1 MNLERLI
8 LRLHVLLVV
17 SLVVPQPSK
26 AGYAEEAIQV
36 KPAGFTISQ
45 VTHDFSAGQIIVDAE
60 ISADP
65 SMVTLLYL
73 PRPNASAAFA
83 DSFDVKKHP
92 CELSKND
99 PCCLN
104 ALVSDYQVAPE
115 MAGLFQHND
124 LCPASGVPAVV
135 GSSLA
140 NPALGAVLYPTGI
153 AGAGFL
159 SSGGAPG
166 SYTYDDRVSYSATPV
181 GTDKYTIQLRFPHAY
196 IADRAIVSA
205 VGGGIKRYEFFVGA
219 SFVKLLSYSSLID
232 VKTIQTNVHYNKAD
246 YLFTS
251 VSSEQ
256 NRLAFDGINVFLH
269 QGRSQTTNKL
279 YQYLELH
286 LDWNET
292 RYPAASAAVVHDSLA
307 LAKSTAH
314 SAAASWL
321 EPCTASTGYYYTA
334 AEKANLDALALETCL
349 PSQPAWCAFA
359 GTRFFA
365 PLPPDTATDSQGW
378 ITAADAANQLFVDF
392 VLRLATP
399 QGDSVFSNVYLSID
413 LASLVPLA
421 HCDENKFLF
430 VSVADIV
437 KIQAH
442 VGVQH
447 ANDSYTTLNQTSTEN
462 SLAYE
467 IAENQNVMA
476 PGRRLLEAAATQPIA
491 WYKMDDPAAVGRDS
505 ISGNDASVS
514 NVIVDSTS
522 ALPAVAEGCEAAVRF
537 TTAAQDFDLPSFTIT
552 TSEMTV
558 SLWFRPVLTQVD
570 YASVFDFKDVD
581 PGTQARFLMYGTG
594 YPDQTHTYT
603 KTWMFGVKKGSDWE
617 AIPVVIDVNHPTE
630 WVHIGFRIR
639 SSGEWSITA
648 NGVERY
654 NQITTIGSLPSA
666 TYTVNRIGNHRN
678 ELHRLD
684 AHMRDFRLYDQAL
697 SDAEFG
703 ALHTSTLEFC
713 APAAAPAAT
722 HDFSCDAALVMRY
735 AFDDPLNPGVDSVSG
750 NSAGITGD
758 VTVADGYASF
768 NGGYVRLEPW
778 TISNDHDITF
788 TFWINPSI
796 SANSLVF
803 YIGSSNVGIFKANLL
818 EPNVLRLELYNP
830 AVGWGSQ
837 DVSVVRDGVSWSFIT
852 WKIRASDG
860 LWVILV
866 NEEEVFNGIKVYPK
880 ASTHDGTWHDIGS
893 SSYSGKVDDFRI
905 YHAFLSTEEV
915 VATRAG
921 GPASTCAAPVDFSCD
936 AGILMR
942 FSGTDATQPGLNSV
956 TGLDTSYGNVAV
968 VDGALSFTG
977 GGITLPSFEVFEGDS
992 LTISFWMKPIAQAT
1006 TENIFRL
1013 GTLHSEQSPIHFYRS
1028 KNGPLWYLISQTEG
1042 GTYRT
1047 LTIPQDGNTWT
1058 FISWRIR
1065 ADGFWSVQMDDVVAF
1080 EGQELRIKPQV
1091 YDGAYHEIGGGTNYY
1106 YGGLRD
1112 FRIYRSYLSAEQ
1124 VEAIRAGGP
1133 ATACAASSCTPVALT
1148 AKAQAMRALIQ
1159 QKAPL
1164 IYNDFAD
1171 FDGSTVPDRMGNG
1184 FDVSLTA
1191 GSANVVDTT
1200 VDGSAYA
1207 SKVLQGSSSTKMLW
1221 PANSLPARFTLCASW
1236 FNGGGVG
1243 FGAALSPTQYW
1254 NVLFGG
1260 LPNENG
1266 VFRLSAFSSGNDVVY
1281 LSSRSNAALP
1291 ADSWMVFCINTV
1303 ADSSANLFLD
1313 AQRPPLYESGP
1324 NYASPQNALVAGQLT
1339 VNYASLLS
1347 NFKMHSVLVWDS
1359 ELSASEM
1366 QVATAALREELGGV
1380 PYGQSTAVSGP
1391 GAGFSSDFWEGPT
1404 ECESA
1409 PGPPAQKKKKQ
1420 KVQKVKATMSLPL
1433 TVEQFNEDVQL
1444 EYRTTIAA
1452 VAGVAVAQV
1461 QILSIKA
1468 SGGGSRRLLQSGGV
1482 DVETEI
1488 EDDGSGSLE
1497 AVGEVLTEEAVNTYI
1512 QESGSTTLPTLTMS
1526 ELTTEVVFFDIPTLG
1541 NFSGALSYSDA
1552 AIGISFD
1559 MTEFIQEASWAAGMR
1574 YRVDDAILFNFLN
1587 LGANASSFYP
1597 ALRDAVRNKTLF
1609 SIERAEGSGV
1619 HHLQMNLPPEV
1630 LCDEVTTQGAN
1641 TILSAANLDC
1651 FYRRA
1656 IVDDVVQPAA
1666 SESVF
1671 FYRKNNDEEAARD
1684 FIERNMLG
1692 SDSEWANET
1701 ASAYF
1706 YRVCP
1711 GSLDAS
1717 ATTNTYGCIFADP
1730 GYRWLSRHAFSG
1742 LDSFLLSDKTI
1753 LVLLVSVLDAS
1764 GNVFRRRLLSQDDL
1778 EGGIFADHGYK
1789 SRRNDGQRSLL
1800 QLRDDQTEQVLSR
1813 LKSESADSSVAFE
1826 TSQESGAAKAAVMKG
1841 LGGSR
1846 WQLIEMQG
1854 LKETWVSPNT
1864 YMRNLKVML
1873 QHVTSFFT
1881 KSLRGIEI
1889 VSARVRKNGAGGG
1902 TSVAGRRLLSTG
1914 DSSSEGETDT
1924 VDVLGLLRI
1933 SDFTGA
1939 PVYEQEISC
1948 VFSELAS
1955 TGRNLTFQEQFEL
1968 LLNCQMMREGVFSY
1982 PANLTLRECGMGAAT
1997 LDSRDC
2003 LAISLRR
2010 EMALPSLAASNGNSG
2025 DGVSAA
2031 WVVVSIV
2038 LLSVVGIG
2046 ILVQGTR
2053 QKIVV
2058 VTHQADPFLII
2069 DEKIPLHPMH
2079 QPVLSLREQN
2089 I

>member
-1 MNLERLI
+1 MNLKRLI
-8 LRLHVLLVV
+8 VRLHVLIVV
-17 SLVVPQPSK
+17 SLLFPQASK

-83 DSFDVKKHP
+83 DSFDVRKHP

-115 MAGLFQHND
+115 MAGLFHHSD
-124 LCPASGVPAVV
+124 LCPASGVSAVV
-135 GSSLA
+135 GNSLA
-140 NPALGAVLYPTGI
+140 NPALGAVLYPIGI
-153 AGAGFL
+153 AGAGLL

-181 GTDKYTIQLRFPHAY
+181 GTDKYAIELRFPHAY

-205 VGGGIKRYEFFVGA
+205 VGGGIKQYEFFVGA

-256 NRLAFDGINVFLH
+256 QRLAFDGINVFLH
-269 QGRSQTTNKL
+269 QARSQLTNKL

-292 RYPAASAAVVHDSLA
+292 LYPPASATVMQDSLV
-307 LAKSTAH
+307 LAKHTAH
-314 SAAASWL
+314 STAASWL
-321 EPCTASTGYYYTA
+321 EPCTANTGYYYTA
-334 AEKANLDALALETCL
+334 AEKANVDALALETCL
-349 PSQPAWCAFA
+349 PSQPTWCAFA
-359 GTRFFA
+359 GTRFFL
-365 PLPPDTATDSQGW
+365 PLPPDSATSTDGW

-392 VLRLATP
+392 VLRLTTP

-447 ANDSYTTLNQTSTEN
+447 ANDSYTTLNQTSTTN
-462 SLAYE
+462 SIAYE

-514 NVIVDSTS
+514 NVVVDSTS
-522 ALPAVAEGCEAAVRF
+522 ALPAVAEGCEAAARF
-537 TTAAQDFDLPSFTIT
+537 TTAAQHFDPLPFTIT
-552 TSEMTV
+552 NSEFTA
-558 SLWFRPVLTQVD
+558 SLWFRPVLVQVH
-570 YASVFDFKDVD
+570 YASVFDFKN
-581 PGTQARFLMYGTG
+581 TATG
-594 YPDQTHTYT
+594 NNRIWVFGSGSPDQTHQYT
-603 KTWMFGVKKGSDWE
+603 KTWKFQVMNSGTIYSVP
-617 AIPVVIDVNHPTE
+617 IVIDDVNHPE
-630 WVHIGFRIR
+630 WIHIGFRIR
-639 SSGEWSITA
+639 STGEWTITT
-648 NGVERY
+648 NGMERY
-654 NQITTIGSLPSA
+654 KQIKSTVTSTSYSANHIGCHF
-666 TYTVNRIGNHRN
+666 TN
-678 ELHRLD
+678 EHRLD
-684 AHMRDFRLYDQAL
+684 GHIRDLRIYDQAL
-697 SDAEFG
+697 DDAEFSS
-703 ALHTSTLEFC
+703 LHTSTLEFC
-713 APAAAPAAT
+713 APAAAPAT
-722 HDFSCDAALVMRY
+722 TEDFSCDTGLVMRY
-735 AFDDPLNPGVDSVSG
+735 AFNDPANPGIDSVSG
-750 NSAGITGD
+750 STAGVTGTVTIQDNAYAEFDAATSASVRMQPFTVAAGDDVTFSWWMRPDSAAKAQASGERGVFQMGSNSAANQIRWRWKNSDATVWYPQIRSSGTWAYVSISGVQAD
-758 VTVADGYASF
+758 VWSFVMWRIRADGYWSVIIDDEEKYSGVQQTVASQLYD
-768 NGGYVRLEPW
+768 GTIHHIG
-778 TISNDHDITF
+778 ISNN
-788 TFWINPSI
+788 NPT
-796 SANSLVF
+796 
-803 YIGSSNVGIFKANLL
+803 YPGG
-818 EPNVLRLELYNP
+818 LR
-830 AVGWGSQ
+830 
-837 DVSVVRDGVSWSFIT
+837 
-852 WKIRASDG
+852 
-860 LWVILV
+860 
-866 NEEEVFNGIKVYPK
+866 
-880 ASTHDGTWHDIGS
+880 
-893 SSYSGKVDDFRI
+893 DFRL
-905 YHAFLSTEEV
+905 YRSFLSDEQ
-915 VATRAG
+915 VAAVRAG

-936 AGILMR
+936 ATLFMRYAFDDPANPGIDSV
-942 FSGTDATQPGLNSV
+942 SGNSAGISGAV
-956 TGLDTSYGNVAV
+956 SVQDSYAV
-968 VDGALSFTG
+968 FNG
-977 GGITLPSFEVFEGDS
+977 GTVRLEPLTVLEGED
-992 LTISFWMKPIAQAT
+992 ISFCFWLNAAVT
-1006 TENIFRL
+1006 TTTNVFKIGFDANDGRMQL
-1013 GTLHSEQSPIHFYRS
+1013 YYNHAALLWQPFVKLPGSGWIYVDIQSS
-1028 KNGPLWYLISQTEG
+1028 D
-1042 GTYRT
+1042 
-1047 LTIPQDGNTWT
+1047 IPRNSDTWV
-1058 FISWRIR
+1058 FVSWSIR
-1065 ADGFWSVQMDDVVAF
+1065 ASDGLWSIWVDDTEIINSITSPVHPKTYNDDWHHI
-1080 EGQELRIKPQV
+1080 GQ
-1091 YDGAYHEIGGGTNYY
+1091 DNF
-1106 YGGLRD
+1106 YGSIDD
-1112 FRIYRSYLSAEQ
+1112 FRIYRTFLSSDQ
-1124 VEAIRAGGP
+1124 VAAVRAGGP
-1133 ATACAASSCTPVALT
+1133 ATACAASS
-1148 AKAQAMRALIQ
+1148 
-1159 QKAPL
+1159 
-1164 IYNDFAD
+1164 
-1171 FDGSTVPDRMGNG
+1171 
-1184 FDVSLTA
+1184 
-1191 GSANVVDTT
+1191 
-1200 VDGSAYA
+1200 
-1207 SKVLQGSSSTKMLW
+1207 SSS
-1221 PANSLPARFTLCASW
+1221 
-1236 FNGGGVG
+1236 
-1243 FGAALSPTQYW
+1243 
-1254 NVLFGG
+1254 
-1260 LPNENG
+1260 
-1266 VFRLSAFSSGNDVVY
+1266 
-1281 LSSRSNAALP
+1281 
-1291 ADSWMVFCINTV
+1291 
-1303 ADSSANLFLD
+1303 
-1313 AQRPPLYESGP
+1313 PP
-1324 NYASPQNALVAGQLT
+1324 
-1339 VNYASLLS
+1339 
-1347 NFKMHSVLVWDS
+1347 
-1359 ELSASEM
+1359 
-1366 QVATAALREELGGV
+1366 
-1380 PYGQSTAVSGP
+1380 
-1391 GAGFSSDFWEGPT
+1391 
-1404 ECESA
+1404 
-1409 PGPPAQKKKKQ
+1409 KKKQ

-1461 QILSIKA
+1461 QIVSITA

-1497 AVGEVLTEEAVNTYI
+1497 AVEEVLTEEAVNTYI
-1512 QESGSTTLPTLTMS
+1512 EESGSTTLPTLTMS

-1597 ALRDAVRNKTLF
+1597 TLRDAVRNKTLF
-1609 SIERAEGSGV
+1609 SIERAEGSGI

-1641 TILSAANLDC
+1641 TMLSAANLDC

-1706 YRVCP
+1706 NRVCP

-1778 EGGIFADHGYK
+1778 EGGIFADHAYT

-1813 LKSESADSSVAFE
+1813 LKSESVDSSVAFE
-1826 TSQESGAAKAAVMKG
+1826 TSQTSGAAKAAVMKG

-1846 WQLIEMQG
+1846 WQLIAMQG

-1902 TSVAGRRLLSTG
+1902 TSAAGRRLLSTG
-1914 DSSSEGETDT
+1914 NSSSEGETDT

-1982 PANLTLRECGMGAAT
+1982 PANLSLRECGMGAAT

-2010 EMALPSLAASNGNSG
+2010 EMARPSLAASDGNSG
-2025 DGVSAA
+2025 NGVSAA

-2038 LLSVVGIG
+2038 LLSVAGIG

-2058 VTHQADPFLII
+2058 VAHQADPFVII

-2079 QPVLSLREQN
+2079 QPVLALKEQN

>member
-1 MNLERLI
+1 MSSKSRGPVLSTWQFVAKNIALLRLTIFFYLRRAKVHHLKMNLKRLI
-8 LRLHVLLVV
+8 VRLHVLIMV
-17 SLVVPQPSK
+17 SLLFPQASK

-83 DSFDVKKHP
+83 DSFDVRKHP

-115 MAGLFQHND
+115 MAGLFHHSD
-124 LCPASGVPAVV
+124 LCPASGVSAVV
-135 GSSLA
+135 GNSLA
-140 NPALGAVLYPTGI
+140 NPALGAVLYPIGI
-153 AGAGFL
+153 AGAGLL

-181 GTDKYTIQLRFPHAY
+181 GTDKYAIELRFPHAY

-205 VGGGIKRYEFFVGA
+205 VGGGIKQYEFFVGA

-256 NRLAFDGINVFLH
+256 QRLAFDGINVFLH
-269 QGRSQTTNKL
+269 QARSQLTNKL

-292 RYPAASAAVVHDSLA
+292 LYPPASATVMQDSLV
-307 LAKSTAH
+307 LAKHTAH
-314 SAAASWL
+314 STAASWL
-321 EPCTASTGYYYTA
+321 EPCTANTGYYYTA
-334 AEKANLDALALETCL
+334 AEKANVDALALETCL
-349 PSQPAWCAFA
+349 PSQPTWCAFA
-359 GTRFFA
+359 GTRFFL
-365 PLPPDTATDSQGW
+365 PLPPDSATSTDGW

-392 VLRLATP
+392 VLRLTTP

-447 ANDSYTTLNQTSTEN
+447 ANDSYTTLNQTSTTN
-462 SLAYE
+462 SIAYE
-467 IAENQNVMA
+467 IAENQNVVA
-476 PGRRLLEAAATQPIA
+476 SGRRLLQ
-491 WYKMDDPAAVGRDS
+491 
-505 ISGNDASVS
+505 
-514 NVIVDSTS
+514 
-522 ALPAVAEGCEAAVRF
+522 
-537 TTAAQDFDLPSFTIT
+537 
-552 TSEMTV
+552 
-558 SLWFRPVLTQVD
+558 
-570 YASVFDFKDVD
+570 
-581 PGTQARFLMYGTG
+581 
-594 YPDQTHTYT
+594 
-603 KTWMFGVKKGSDWE
+603 
-617 AIPVVIDVNHPTE
+617 
-630 WVHIGFRIR
+630 
-639 SSGEWSITA
+639 
-648 NGVERY
+648 
-654 NQITTIGSLPSA
+654 
-666 TYTVNRIGNHRN
+666 
-678 ELHRLD
+678 
-684 AHMRDFRLYDQAL
+684 
-697 SDAEFG
+697 
-703 ALHTSTLEFC
+703 
-713 APAAAPAAT
+713 APAT
-722 HDFSCDAALVMRY
+722 TEDFSCDATLLMRY
-735 AFDDPLNPGVDSVSG
+735 AFDDPANPGIDSVSG

-758 VTVADGYASF
+758 VTVADGYATF
-768 NGGYVRLEPW
+768 NGGAVRLQPLIVGEN
-778 TISNDHDITF
+778 TDITF
-788 TFWINPSI
+788 SWWMNPSVTGHSTNAFRI
-796 SANSLVF
+796 GGSNEESRIQWYFSTAFSEWRAYVRTPGSDFVWVGVGVDKIPYNSDQWVF
-803 YIGSSNVGIFKANLL
+803 I
-818 EPNVLRLELYNP
+818 
-830 AVGWGSQ
+830 
-837 DVSVVRDGVSWSFIT
+837 SWSIQ
-852 WKIRASDG
+852 ASDG
-860 LWVILV
+860 LWSIVVDDTQVINQLV
-866 NEEEVFNGIKVYPK
+866 SKLHPKTYDEE
-880 ASTHDGTWHDIGS
+880 WHFIGENA
-893 SSYSGKVDDFRI
+893 YGGLENFYGHVDDFRV
-905 YHAFLSTEEV
+905 YQSFFSPEQ
-915 VATRAG
+915 VAAVRAG

-936 AGILMR
+936 ATLLMR
-942 FSGTDATQPGLNSV
+942 YAFDDPANPGIDSVSGSTAGVTGTVTIQDNAYAEFDAATSASVRMQPFTVAAGDDVTFSWWMRPDSAAKAQASGERGVFQMGSNSAANQIRWRWKNSDATVWYPQIRSSGTWAYVSISGVQADV
-956 TGLDTSYGNVAV
+956 W
-968 VDGALSFTG
+968 SF
-977 GGITLPSFEVFEGDS
+977 V
-992 LTISFWMKPIAQAT
+992 M
-1006 TENIFRL
+1006 
-1013 GTLHSEQSPIHFYRS
+1013 
-1028 KNGPLWYLISQTEG
+1028 
-1042 GTYRT
+1042 
-1047 LTIPQDGNTWT
+1047 
-1058 FISWRIR
+1058 WRIR
-1065 ADGFWSVQMDDVVAF
+1065 ADGYWSVIIDDEEKYSGVQQTVAS
-1080 EGQELRIKPQV
+1080 QL
-1091 YDGAYHEIGGGTNYY
+1091 YDGTIHHIGISNNNPTYP
-1106 YGGLRD
+1106 GGLRD
-1112 FRIYRSYLSAEQ
+1112 FRLYRSFLSDEQVAAVRAGGPASTCAAPVDFSCDATLFMRYAFDDPANPGIDSVSGNSAGISGAVSVQDSYAVFNGGTVRLEPLTVLEGEDISFCFWLNAAVTTTTNVFKIGFDANDGRMQLYYNHAALLWQPYVKLPGSGWIYVDIQSSDIPRNSDTWVFVSWSIRASDGLWSIWVDDTEIINSITSPVHPKTYNDDWHHIGQDNFYGSIDDFRIYRTFLSSDQ
-1124 VEAIRAGGP
+1124 VAAVRAGGP
-1133 ATACAASSCTPVALT
+1133 ATACAASS
-1148 AKAQAMRALIQ
+1148 
-1159 QKAPL
+1159 
-1164 IYNDFAD
+1164 
-1171 FDGSTVPDRMGNG
+1171 
-1184 FDVSLTA
+1184 
-1191 GSANVVDTT
+1191 
-1200 VDGSAYA
+1200 
-1207 SKVLQGSSSTKMLW
+1207 SSS
-1221 PANSLPARFTLCASW
+1221 
-1236 FNGGGVG
+1236 
-1243 FGAALSPTQYW
+1243 
-1254 NVLFGG
+1254 
-1260 LPNENG
+1260 
-1266 VFRLSAFSSGNDVVY
+1266 
-1281 LSSRSNAALP
+1281 
-1291 ADSWMVFCINTV
+1291 
-1303 ADSSANLFLD
+1303 
-1313 AQRPPLYESGP
+1313 PP
-1324 NYASPQNALVAGQLT
+1324 
-1339 VNYASLLS
+1339 
-1347 NFKMHSVLVWDS
+1347 
-1359 ELSASEM
+1359 
-1366 QVATAALREELGGV
+1366 
-1380 PYGQSTAVSGP
+1380 
-1391 GAGFSSDFWEGPT
+1391 
-1404 ECESA
+1404 
-1409 PGPPAQKKKKQ
+1409 KKKQ

-1461 QILSIKA
+1461 QIVSITA

-1497 AVGEVLTEEAVNTYI
+1497 AVEEVLTEEAVNTYI
-1512 QESGSTTLPTLTMS
+1512 EESGSTTLPTLTMS

-1597 ALRDAVRNKTLF
+1597 TLRDAVRNKTLF
-1609 SIERAEGSGV
+1609 SIERAEGSGI

-1641 TILSAANLDC
+1641 TMLSAANLDC

-1706 YRVCP
+1706 NRVCP

-1778 EGGIFADHGYK
+1778 EGGIFADHAYT

-1813 LKSESADSSVAFE
+1813 LKSESVDSSVAFE
-1826 TSQESGAAKAAVMKG
+1826 TSQTSGAAKAAVMKG

-1846 WQLIEMQG
+1846 WQLIAMQG

-1902 TSVAGRRLLSTG
+1902 TSAAGRRLLSTG
-1914 DSSSEGETDT
+1914 NSSSEGETDT

-1982 PANLTLRECGMGAAT
+1982 PANLSLRECGMGAAT

-2010 EMALPSLAASNGNSG
+2010 EMARPSLAASDGNSG
-2025 DGVSAA
+2025 NGVSAA

-2038 LLSVVGIG
+2038 LLSVAGIG

-2058 VTHQADPFLII
+2058 VAHQADPFVII

-2079 QPVLSLREQN
+2079 QPVLALKEQN